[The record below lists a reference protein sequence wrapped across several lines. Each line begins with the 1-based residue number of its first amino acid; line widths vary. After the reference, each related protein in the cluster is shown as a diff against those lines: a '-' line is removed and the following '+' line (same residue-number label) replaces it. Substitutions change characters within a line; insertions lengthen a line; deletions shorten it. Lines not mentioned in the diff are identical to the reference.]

1 MDGFDW
7 LRAVRILKVPM
18 GKPDDKLSSNADY
31 VVLLNCERIGLTRAF
46 FRSVGLRLP
55 FVFARYGV
63 G

>member
-1 MDGFDW
+1 
-7 LRAVRILKVPM
+7 VPV
-18 GKPDDKLSSNADY
+18 GKPDDKLSSNANY
-31 VVLLNCERIGLTRAF
+31 VVLLNCRRISLARAF